1 MRGKTLTVRLSSV
14 LDLSPCGLVYYALY
28 SSAPSKIFSALSL
41 RSYVLHHPL
50 DEQPTRLLCACLSYI
65 ESSGLSV
72 LYLLVSHSSQSLLH
86 QKTSLLTVL
95 NPPPPPPPPEGPQL
109 PGGSL
114 SSGPLGLNEQEAE
127 AAWRARV
134 RAFSSCSYWTK
145 EFGTI
150 KHCSE
155 GRSLGTKRRKTETGR
170 DYLEFNFPL
179 QNGLKMLPVLM
190 SMTQEFGNSV

>member
-1 MRGKTLTVRLSSV
+1 MRGKTLTVRLSPV
-14 LDLSPCGLVYYALY
+14 LDLSPCGRVHYALY
-28 SSAPSKIFSALSL
+28 SSAPSKIFSALSTVMCFTIHWM
-41 RSYVLHHPL
+41 SS
-50 DEQPTRLLCACLSYI
+50 QPDFSVHVSHI

-155 GRSLGTKRRKTETGR
+155 GRSLGTKWKNTETGR

-179 QNGLKMLPVLM
+179 QNFFKCCL
-190 SMTQEFGNSV
+190 S

>member
-155 GRSLGTKRRKTETGR
+155 GRSLGTKWKNTETGR

-179 QNGLKMLPVLM
+179 QNFFKCCL
-190 SMTQEFGNSV
+190 S